1 MIEYVNAG
9 VGQTEVGVEL
19 GVGGIEQ
26 VGEQSQFV
34 FIAVAYQPVVLVG
47 QFHVFLLCLQVGKGC
62 QEIDVVFLDG
72 VVYLFEG
79 QPVLFFGMCYAEPGL
94 LHFMFVLEE

>member
-1 MIEYVNAG
+1 MVLWFYCYVGLWKAGTCPAAAFLECVRYVFHFVVMIEYVNAG

-47 QFHVFLLCLQVGKGC
+47 QFHV
-62 QEIDVVFLDG
+62 
-72 VVYLFEG
+72 
-79 QPVLFFGMCYAEPGL
+79 
-94 LHFMFVLEE
+94 